1 MDSFRHI
8 EIIHALAAHGSF
20 NRAAD
25 AIGISQP
32 VLSRTLAHVEKEL
45 GVKLF
50 DRGPQGATPT
60 IFGKIIID
68 RCGPALQNVADALH
82 EIRQV
87 QGLASG
93 TLIVS
98 AGSFPSEISVQTALG
113 RLLSQYPDLKISY
126 STVAW
131 AQARKDVLEGRAD
144 IAVGDISDLL
154 TAGHPDLDIEPLPPR
169 EVRFCCRAG
178 HPLAAR
184 KRVSLADIFSYPF
197 ASMAMTR
204 KVAPLLPNNIS
215 KAGGIDA
222 DTGYFTPKVTV
233 NTLRGALAIVQA
245 SDAITFV
252 HPSYVASEIAL
263 NKLHLL
269 PVAFDW
275 MQLQYGFMHLK
286 GRSLSPAA
294 LAFKTMV
301 QDIEAGIG

>member
-60 IFGKIIID
+60 IFGRIIID

-87 QGLASG
+87 QGLESG
-93 TLIVS
+93 NLMVS
-98 AGSFPSEISVQTALG
+98 AGAFPAEISVQTALG
-113 RLLSQYPDLKISY
+113 RLLSKYPDLKVTY
-126 STVAW
+126 STVMW

-154 TAGHPDLDIEPLPPR
+154 PAGHPDLDIEPIAPR
-169 EVRFCCRAG
+169 SVRFCCRFG

-184 KRVSLADIFSYPF
+184 DEVSLADIFSFPF

-204 KVAPLLPNNIS
+204 KVGPLLPNDVS
-215 KAGGIDA
+215 KAGAIDPE
-222 DTGYFTPKVTV
+222 TGYFVPRLTV
-233 NTLRGALAIVQA
+233 NTLRSALAIVQE
-245 SDAITFV
+245 SDAVTFV
-252 HPSYVASEIAL
+252 HPSYIASEIAQ
-263 NKLHLL
+263 KRLHLL

-275 MQLQYGFMHLK
+275 MKVHYGFMQLK

-294 LAFKTMV
+294 SEFKKLV
-301 QDIEAGIG
+301 LEIEAGIK